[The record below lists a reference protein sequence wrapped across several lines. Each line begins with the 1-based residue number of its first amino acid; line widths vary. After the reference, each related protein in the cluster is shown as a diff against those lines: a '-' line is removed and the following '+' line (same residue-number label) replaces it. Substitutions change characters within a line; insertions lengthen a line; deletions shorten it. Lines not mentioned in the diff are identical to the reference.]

1 MTRIEQDRAA
11 ALEASKASQAK
22 AKRENA
28 KHTPGPWKALGLLM
42 GFGYVIKYD
51 NADGVESI
59 AYIQAYDIDDDTPEP
74 YGKWSDVNKANHDLV
89 LAAPEL
95 LDALDGL
102 AAQVRPLLTELDIDG
117 FQHSALKE
125 AYDFA
130 CKVAGKA
137 TGEPQ

>member
-1 MTRIEQDRAA
+1 MSRLETDRAA
-11 ALEASKASQAK
+11 ALEASKASQAR

-74 YGKWSDVNKANHDLV
+74 YGKWSDVSKANHDLV

-95 LDALDGL
+95 LDALTGL
-102 AAQVRPLLTELDIDG
+102 LAVVNVRIDDPRTQQFDKARAAIAR
-117 FQHSALKE
+117 
-125 AYDFA
+125 
-130 CKVAGKA
+130 A

>member
-1 MTRIEQDRAA
+1 MNNAEQYRAA
-11 ALEASKASQAK
+11 ALAASKASQAR

-74 YGKWSDVNKANHDLV
+74 YGKWSDVSKANHDLV

-95 LDALDGL
+95 LDALTGL
-102 AAQVRPLLTELDIDG
+102 LAVVNVRIDDPRTQQFDKARAAIAR
-117 FQHSALKE
+117 
-125 AYDFA
+125 
-130 CKVAGKA
+130 A

>member
-1 MTRIEQDRAA
+1 MSRLETDRAA
-11 ALEASKASQAK
+11 ALEASKASQAR

-95 LDALDGL
+95 LDALTGL
-102 AAQVRPLLTELDIDG
+102 LAVVNVRIDDPRTQQFDKARAAIAR
-117 FQHSALKE
+117 
-125 AYDFA
+125 
-130 CKVAGKA
+130 A

>member
-1 MTRIEQDRAA
+1 MSRLERDRAA
-11 ALEASKASQAK
+11 SLEASKASQAQ

-95 LDALDGL
+95 LDALTGL
-102 AAQVRPLLTELDIDG
+102 LAVVNVRIDDPRTQQFDKARAAI
-117 FQHSALKE
+117 A
-125 AYDFA
+125 
-130 CKVAGKA
+130 KA
-137 TGEPQ
+137 TGEQP

>member
-1 MTRIEQDRAA
+1 MPSLEQDRAA
-11 ALEASKASQAK
+11 ALEASKASQAR

-95 LDALDGL
+95 LDALTGL
-102 AAQVRPLLTELDIDG
+102 LAVVNVRIDDPRTQQFDKARAAIAR
-117 FQHSALKE
+117 
-125 AYDFA
+125 
-130 CKVAGKA
+130 A

>member
-1 MTRIEQDRAA
+1 MSRLETDRAA
-11 ALEASKASQAK
+11 ALEASKASQAR

-42 GFGYVIKYD
+42 GFGYVFKYY

-74 YGKWSDVNKANHDLV
+74 YGKWSDVSKANHDLV

-95 LDALDGL
+95 LDALTGL
-102 AAQVRPLLTELDIDG
+102 LAVVNVRIDDPRTQQFDKARAAIAR
-117 FQHSALKE
+117 
-125 AYDFA
+125 
-130 CKVAGKA
+130 A

>member
-1 MTRIEQDRAA
+1 MNRADKDRAA
-11 ALEASKASQAK
+11 ALAAYIESRDK
-22 AKRENA
+22 AKRENP

-95 LDALDGL
+95 LDALTGL
-102 AAQVRPLLTELDIDG
+102 LAVVNVRIDDPRTQQFDKARAAI
-117 FQHSALKE
+117 A
-125 AYDFA
+125 
-130 CKVAGKA
+130 KA
-137 TGEPQ
+137 TGEQP

>member
-1 MTRIEQDRAA
+1 MPSLETDRAA
-11 ALEASKASQAK
+11 ALEASKASQAR

-74 YGKWSDVNKANHDLV
+74 YGKWSDVSKANHDLV

-95 LDALDGL
+95 LDALTGL
-102 AAQVRPLLTELDIDG
+102 LAVVNVRIDDPRTQQFDKARAAIAR
-117 FQHSALKE
+117 
-125 AYDFA
+125 
-130 CKVAGKA
+130 A

>member
-1 MTRIEQDRAA
+1 MTRIEKDRAA
-11 ALEASKASQAK
+11 ALEASRASQAK

-95 LDALDGL
+95 LDALTGL
-102 AAQVRPLLTELDIDG
+102 LAVVNVRIDDPRTQQFDKARAAIAR
-117 FQHSALKE
+117 
-125 AYDFA
+125 
-130 CKVAGKA
+130 A

>member
-1 MTRIEQDRAA
+1 MTRPDKDSAA
-11 ALEASKASQAK
+11 ALEASKASQAR

-74 YGKWSDVNKANHDLV
+74 YGKWSDVSKANHDLV

-95 LDALDGL
+95 LDALTGL
-102 AAQVRPLLTELDIDG
+102 LAVVNVRIDDPRTQQFDKARAAIAR
-117 FQHSALKE
+117 
-125 AYDFA
+125 
-130 CKVAGKA
+130 A

>member
-1 MTRIEQDRAA
+1 MSRLERDRAA
-11 ALEASKASQAK
+11 SLEASKASQAQ

-74 YGKWSDVNKANHDLV
+74 YGEWSDVNKANHDLV

-95 LDALDGL
+95 LDALTGL
-102 AAQVRPLLTELDIDG
+102 LAVVNVRIDDPRTQQFDKARAAI
-117 FQHSALKE
+117 A
-125 AYDFA
+125 
-130 CKVAGKA
+130 KA
-137 TGEPQ
+137 TGEQP

>member
-1 MTRIEQDRAA
+1 MPSLEQDRAA
-11 ALEASKASQAK
+11 ALEASKASQAR

-74 YGKWSDVNKANHDLV
+74 YGKWSDVSKANHDLV

-95 LDALDGL
+95 LDALTGL
-102 AAQVRPLLTELDIDG
+102 LAVVNVRIDDPRTQQFDKARAAIAR
-117 FQHSALKE
+117 
-125 AYDFA
+125 
-130 CKVAGKA
+130 A

>member
-1 MTRIEQDRAA
+1 
-11 ALEASKASQAK
+11 
-22 AKRENA
+22 
-28 KHTPGPWKALGLLM
+28 M

-95 LDALDGL
+95 LDALTGL
-102 AAQVRPLLTELDIDG
+102 LAVVNVRIDDPRTQQFDKARAAIAR
-117 FQHSALKE
+117 
-125 AYDFA
+125 
-130 CKVAGKA
+130 A

>member
-1 MTRIEQDRAA
+1 MSRLERDRAA
-11 ALEASKASQAK
+11 TLEASRVSQAK

-59 AYIQAYDIDDDTPEP
+59 ASIQAYGIDDDTPEP
-74 YGKWSDVNKANHDLV
+74 YGKWSDVSKANHDLV

-95 LDALDGL
+95 LDALTGL
-102 AAQVRPLLTELDIDG
+102 LAVVNVRIDDPRTQQFDKARAAIAR
-117 FQHSALKE
+117 
-125 AYDFA
+125 
-130 CKVAGKA
+130 A
-137 TGEPQ
+137 TGETA

>member
-1 MTRIEQDRAA
+1 MSRLETDRAA
-11 ALEASKASQAK
+11 ALEASKASQAR

-28 KHTPGPWKALGLLM
+28 NHTPGPWKALGLLM

-74 YGKWSDVNKANHDLV
+74 YGKWSDVSKANHDLV

-95 LDALDGL
+95 LDALTGL
-102 AAQVRPLLTELDIDG
+102 LAVVNVRIDDPRTQQFDKARAAIAR
-117 FQHSALKE
+117 
-125 AYDFA
+125 
-130 CKVAGKA
+130 A